1 MVEPVDDQAPA
12 SVGTKEFFENLN
24 RESSRAADDG
34 SKAAPKKTP
43 SLMRL
48 LPRLQ
53 WTLLKRSFHKN
64 WPKIIGLGFALLYGV
79 GALVLFSIAM
89 SGMLFVPADSGL
101 FALVIRAVGLGA
113 VVVWTLQSLFLFGV
127 DDTLSPAR
135 FAQFGRGPKDL
146 LKPILVGSFI
156 SVGFLFTSL
165 AALVAVVFE
174 AIWLIGA
181 LVSNNGAAI
190 STPGAI
196 VALVSLVPMT
206 ALGLLL
212 CVLIPRAIFAW
223 TSTIRIAKRKK
234 ERLQAFLLI
243 AVLVIAYGANILL
256 NSGGGVMDGL
266 ARLAG
271 PVYEFLLW
279 TPFGAPFAVPMD
291 LAEGL
296 WLAALIRFV
305 LTIATIWLL
314 WQWWGLSFAEGQLQA
329 LKGASQEQ
337 DAKIKPLVPRFL
349 KPGPLGAS
357 AGRSLKYWR
366 RDTRYST
373 ALIIAP
379 ILAIFMLAM
388 SVIGDGNAFMAYF
401 AVALVAWLAGITISN
416 EIGFD
421 GPSSWVNI
429 VAGMDNR
436 ANLLGRYVALG
447 ILMLPLVVIVAIA
460 APLLQSQPQ
469 FIALTV
475 PASLGF
481 VASSWGVSLLTTAFL
496 PSPAPKPGTMK
507 NSSSGGG
514 NGNMWMTFL
523 ATFFGTWLPLAPSI
537 ILMVVGLKL
546 IPGLEYAGAALA
558 LVIGAITLY
567 LGQRFAVKHLDA
579 HYADEFQKIRR
590 FTN

>member
-1 MVEPVDDQAPA
+1 MNDQSQAV
-12 SVGTKEFFENLN
+12 VGTEEFFENLD
-24 RESSRAADDG
+24 RESSRTTGG
-34 SKAAPKKTP
+34 SSEAAPKKTP
-43 SLMRL
+43 SLMRV
-48 LPRLQ
+48 LPKLQ

-64 WPKIIGLGFALLYGV
+64 WAKIIGLGFALLYGI
-79 GALVLFSIAM
+79 GALVFFTIFMAGL
-89 SGMLFVPADSGL
+89 LFVPAESGV
-101 FALVIRAVGLGA
+101 FALMIRAVGLGA

-135 FAQFGRGPKDL
+135 FAQFGRGPKEL
-146 LKPILVGSFI
+146 LKPILVSSLI
-156 SVGFLFTSL
+156 SVGFIFTAL
-165 AALVAVVFE
+165 AALVTVVLE

-190 STPGAI
+190 STTGAI
-196 VALVSLVPMT
+196 IALIALVPMT

-234 ERLQAFLLI
+234 ERLQALLLI
-243 AVLVIAYGANILL
+243 AFLVIVYGANLLL
-256 NSGGGVMDGL
+256 NSGGGIMDGL

-279 TPFGAPFAVPMD
+279 TPFGAPFSVPMD

-305 LTIATIWLL
+305 LTLATIWLL

-337 DAKIKPLVPRFL
+337 DAKVKPLVPSFL
-349 KPGPLGAS
+349 KPNALGAS

-379 ILAIFMLAM
+379 ILAVFMLAM
-388 SVIGDGNAFMAYF
+388 SVVVNDNAFMAYF
-401 AVALVAWLAGITISN
+401 AVAIVAWLAGITISN

-447 ILMLPLVVIVAIA
+447 VLMLPLVVIVAIA

-469 FIALTV
+469 FIALTL
-475 PASLGF
+475 PAALGF
-481 VASSWGVSLLTTAFL
+481 VASSWGISLLTTAFL
-496 PSPAPKPGTMK
+496 PMPAPKPGTMK
-507 NSSSGGG
+507 NSRNGGG
-514 NGNMWMTFL
+514 SGQMWITFL
-523 ATFFGTWLPLAPSI
+523 ATFVGTWLPLAPSI
-537 ILMVVGLKL
+537 ILIVVGLKVV
-546 IPGLEYAGAALA
+546 PGLEYAGAVLA
-558 LVIGAITLY
+558 LVIGGVTLY
-567 LGQRFAVKHLDA
+567 LGQRFAVKHLDS
-579 HYADEFQKIRR
+579 HYADEFQKVRA
-590 FTN
+590 FAG

>member
-1 MVEPVDDQAPA
+1 M
-12 SVGTKEFFENLN
+12 
-24 RESSRAADDG
+24 
-34 SKAAPKKTP
+34 
-43 SLMRL
+43 
-48 LPRLQ
+48 
-53 WTLLKRSFHKN
+53 
-64 WPKIIGLGFALLYGV
+64 
-79 GALVLFSIAM
+79 
-89 SGMLFVPADSGL
+89 
-101 FALVIRAVGLGA
+101 
-113 VVVWTLQSLFLFGV
+113 
-127 DDTLSPAR
+127 
-135 FAQFGRGPKDL
+135 
-146 LKPILVGSFI
+146 KPILVGSFI
-156 SVGFLFTSL
+156 SVGFLFTAL
-165 AALVAVVFE
+165 AALVAVMLE

-243 AVLVIAYGANILL
+243 AVLVIAYGANLLL
-256 NSGGGVMDGL
+256 NSGGRIMDGL

-349 KPGPLGAS
+349 KPNALGAS

-379 ILAIFMLAM
+379 ILAVFMLAM

-469 FIALTV
+469 FIALTI

-523 ATFFGTWLPLAPSI
+523 ATFVGTWLPLAPSI
-537 ILMVVGLKL
+537 ILIVVGLKL
-546 IPGLEYAGAALA
+546 VHGLEYAGAALA

-590 FTN
+590 FSN

>member
-1 MVEPVDDQAPA
+1 MAEPVDDQAPA
-12 SVGTKEFFENLN
+12 AVGTKEFFENLD
-24 RESSRAADDG
+24 RESSTTADDG

-79 GALVLFSIAM
+79 GALVLFSIVM

-243 AVLVIAYGANILL
+243 AVLVIAYGANLLL
-256 NSGGGVMDGL
+256 NSGGRIMDGL

-305 LTIATIWLL
+305 L
-314 WQWWGLSFAEGQLQA
+314 
-329 LKGASQEQ
+329 
-337 DAKIKPLVPRFL
+337 
-349 KPGPLGAS
+349 
-357 AGRSLKYWR
+357 
-366 RDTRYST
+366 
-373 ALIIAP
+373 
-379 ILAIFMLAM
+379 
-388 SVIGDGNAFMAYF
+388 
-401 AVALVAWLAGITISN
+401 
-416 EIGFD
+416 
-421 GPSSWVNI
+421 
-429 VAGMDNR
+429 
-436 ANLLGRYVALG
+436 
-447 ILMLPLVVIVAIA
+447 
-460 APLLQSQPQ
+460 
-469 FIALTV
+469 
-475 PASLGF
+475 
-481 VASSWGVSLLTTAFL
+481 
-496 PSPAPKPGTMK
+496 
-507 NSSSGGG
+507 
-514 NGNMWMTFL
+514 
-523 ATFFGTWLPLAPSI
+523 
-537 ILMVVGLKL
+537 
-546 IPGLEYAGAALA
+546 
-558 LVIGAITLY
+558 
-567 LGQRFAVKHLDA
+567 
-579 HYADEFQKIRR
+579 
-590 FTN
+590 

>member
-1 MVEPVDDQAPA
+1 MAEPVNDQSQAG
-12 SVGTKEFFENLN
+12 VGTEEFFDNLD
-24 RESSRAADDG
+24 RESSRATGG
-34 SKAAPKKTP
+34 SSEASSQQTS
-43 SLMRL
+43 SLMRV
-48 LPRLQ
+48 LPKLQ

-64 WPKIIGLGFALLYGV
+64 WAKIIGLGFALLYGI
-79 GALVLFSIAM
+79 GALVFFTIFMAGL
-89 SGMLFVPADSGL
+89 LFVPAESGV

-146 LKPILVGSFI
+146 LKPILVSSLI
-156 SVGFLFTSL
+156 SVGFIFTAL
-165 AALVAVVFE
+165 AALVTVVLE

-190 STPGAI
+190 STTGAI
-196 VALVSLVPMT
+196 IALIALVPMT

-234 ERLQAFLLI
+234 ERLQALLLI
-243 AVLVIAYGANILL
+243 AVLVIAYGANLLL
-256 NSGGGVMDGL
+256 NSGGGIVDGL

-279 TPFGAPFAVPMD
+279 TPFGAPFSVPMD

-296 WLAALIRFV
+296 WLAALIRLV
-305 LTIATIWLL
+305 LTLATIWLL

-337 DAKIKPLVPRFL
+337 DAKVKPLVPGFL
-349 KPGPLGAS
+349 KPNALGAS

-373 ALIIAP
+373 ALLIAP

-388 SVIGDGNAFMAYF
+388 SVVVNDNAFMAYF
-401 AVALVAWLAGITISN
+401 AVALVAWLAGITVSN

-429 VAGMDNR
+429 VAGMNNR

-447 ILMLPLVVIVAIA
+447 VLMLPLVVIVAIA
-460 APLLQSQPQ
+460 APLLHSQPQ
-469 FIALTV
+469 FIALTL
-475 PASLGF
+475 PAALGF
-481 VASSWGVSLLTTAFL
+481 VASSWGISLLTTAFL
-496 PSPAPKPGTMK
+496 PMPAPKPGTMK
-507 NSSSGGG
+507 NSRNGGG
-514 NGNMWMTFL
+514 SGQVWITFL
-523 ATFFGTWLPLAPSI
+523 ATFVGTWLPLAPSI
-537 ILMVVGLKL
+537 ILIVVGLKVV
-546 IPGLEYAGAALA
+546 PGLEYAGAVLA
-558 LVIGAITLY
+558 LVIGGVTLY

-579 HYADEFQKIRR
+579 HYADEFQKVRA
-590 FTN
+590 FAS